1 MQIVIDIPDKY
12 DVSKIQNGSIAS
24 KKILD
29 AVKNG
34 KPLDTVLDEIR
45 AEFKSKADGD
55 DWYHTT
61 DGLVWGEA
69 IEIID
74 KYRGEQK

>member
-29 AVKNG
+29 AVKND
-34 KPLDTVLDEIR
+34 KPLDSVLDKIR

-61 DGLVWGEA
+61 DGLVWEEA
-69 IEIID
+69 IEILD